1 MFEIIAKT
9 EVELKASNKLPRT
22 FPNEYLPPTTV
33 FNREW
38 ELWGWIL
45 RCKDELPEK
54 RPQCWEVLEGI
65 ETIIANPYNSMKKG
79 MSYINRAFRSPT
91 SKCSNIGKRYSF
103 NMWGETTHVTLSNT
117 VLYNVDHYRIS
128 SESSDISLS
137 SSISEIIIPGTESR
151 MSNTEGIKES

>member
-33 FNREW
+33 FNREL

-45 RCKDELPEK
+45 RCKNELPEK
-54 RPQCWEVLEGI
+54 RPQSWEVLEGI

-79 MSYINRAFRSPT
+79 MSYINRAFSRRT
-91 SKCSNIGKRYSF
+91 SKCSFSKRSSL
-103 NMWGETTHVTLSNT
+103 NLWGETTLVTLSNT
-117 VLYNVDHYRIS
+117 VPYNVVHHLIS

-137 SSISEIIIPGTESR
+137 SSTSNIIIPD
-151 MSNTEGIKES
+151 